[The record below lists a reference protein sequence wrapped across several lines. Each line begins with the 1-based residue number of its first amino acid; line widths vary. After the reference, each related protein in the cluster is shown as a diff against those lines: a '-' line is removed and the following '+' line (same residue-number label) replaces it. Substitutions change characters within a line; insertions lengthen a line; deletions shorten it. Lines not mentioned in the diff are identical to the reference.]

1 MSLAEFTMFLVIW
14 VEELKLACLVS
25 IFNVLLALK
34 NVTWSEIR
42 LE

>member
-1 MSLAEFTMFLVIW
+1 MSLAEFTIFLLLIFIVIW

-34 NVTWSEIR
+34 M
-42 LE
+42 